1 MADYAGRR
9 LKLAEGRAAVVLII
23 GSAVCRDLLRSYLA
37 SIGSLEVVA
46 EACSVAHGLAAI
58 RWHEPDVAIC
68 GLGASIVALSRAT
81 QEAAGSRLRTRL
93 VGLPC
98 AGDRPETAA
107 RRLPKGVSV
116 VPDSVGIAG
125 LLALLAGALPSGDAR
140 GQLIAMA
147 ERERSDARARM
158 EPEGR
163 RAERVLT
170 ARQQQVVELVARGQS
185 SKQIARALGLSRRT
199 VESHRTNAIRRLG
212 VRTTGELVSE
222 AMRRRLIR

>member
-9 LKLAEGRAAVVLII
+9 LKHTEGRAAMVLVI
-23 GSAVCRDLLRSYLA
+23 GSAVCRDLLRNYLA
-37 SIGSLEVVA
+37 RIDSLEVVA
-46 EACSVAHGLAAI
+46 EAGCVAHGLAAI
-58 RWHEPDVAIC
+58 RRHEPDVAIC
-68 GLGASIVALSRAT
+68 GLGASIAALSRAA
-81 QEAAGSRLRTRL
+81 QEGADRRLRTRL

-107 RRLPKGVSV
+107 RRLPKGVSL

-140 GQLIAMA
+140 GQLMAMA
-147 ERERSDARARM
+147 ERERSEARARR

-163 RAERVLT
+163 PAERVLT
-170 ARQQQVVELVARGQS
+170 ARLQQVLELVARGQS
-185 SKQIARALGLSRRT
+185 SKQIARALGLRSRT

-222 AMRRRLIR
+222 AMRRHLIR

>member
-1 MADYAGRR
+1 MADYAGRSP
-9 LKLAEGRAAVVLII
+9 KFTEGRAAMVLVI

-37 SIGSLEVVA
+37 SIDSLEVVA
-46 EACSVAHGLAAI
+46 EAGSVAHGLAAI
-58 RWHEPDVAIC
+58 RRYEPDVSVC
-68 GLGASIVALSRAT
+68 GLGASIAALSRAA

-98 AGDRPETAA
+98 PGDLPETAA

-116 VPDSVGIAG
+116 VSPAAGIAG
-125 LLALLAGALPSGDAR
+125 LLASLAGALPPGDAR

-147 ERERSDARARM
+147 ERERSDARARR

-163 RAERVLT
+163 PAERVLT
-170 ARQQQVVELVARGQS
+170 ARQQQVVELVAEGQS

-222 AMRRRLIR
+222 AMRRGLIR